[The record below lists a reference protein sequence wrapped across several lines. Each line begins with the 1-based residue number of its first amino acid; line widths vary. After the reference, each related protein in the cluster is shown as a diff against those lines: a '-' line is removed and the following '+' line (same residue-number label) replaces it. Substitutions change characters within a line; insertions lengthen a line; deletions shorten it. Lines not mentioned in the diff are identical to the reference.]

1 MSKRFSLREYQAGM
15 IARLNEATATATVDA
30 RLGIEVGGRNW
41 LIDLSDS
48 AEVLPVPA
56 VANVPLSQPW
66 FCGVANVRGNL
77 ISVVDLQ
84 SFLGEGMQTVS
95 PLSRLL
101 LLQARVLPHASLLVG
116 RMLGIKH
123 LADMTEQPRPANAP
137 VWFSVQYR
145 DKSGQDWR
153 ELDIKRLAQ
162 EPAFLQT
169 GIIA

>member
-1 MSKRFSLREYQAGM
+1 M
-15 IARLNEATATATVDA
+15 
-30 RLGIEVGGRNW
+30 
-41 LIDLSDS
+41 
-48 AEVLPVPA
+48 
-56 VANVPLSQPW
+56 
-66 FCGVANVRGNL
+66 
-77 ISVVDLQ
+77 
-84 SFLGEGMQTVS
+84 
-95 PLSRLL
+95 
-101 LLQARVLPHASLLVG
+101 LPHASLLVG